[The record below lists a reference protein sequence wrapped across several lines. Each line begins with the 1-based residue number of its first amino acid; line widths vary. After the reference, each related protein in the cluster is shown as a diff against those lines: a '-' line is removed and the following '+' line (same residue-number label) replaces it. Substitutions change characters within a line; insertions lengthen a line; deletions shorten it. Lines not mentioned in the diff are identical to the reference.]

1 VARSRGW
8 KMQSPSVVRKM
19 LRSGL
24 RAMNRCLRP
33 CGFEITRLPQPGSPP
48 PPSVWYSSGA
58 NLPHSDVRPFATYSP
73 WLCDVEFLAIRKA
86 IENHTLIDIFRCY
99 ELWEL
104 GKQTVSLPGA
114 ILEVGVW
121 RGGSGCLLAA
131 AAPQKTVYLA
141 DTFAGVV
148 KAGAKDTRYRGGE
161 HADTSDKT
169 VRALLEQNNVSN
181 AVILKGIFPEETA
194 HDIPQDICLVH
205 VDVDVYQSGRD
216 VVTWSMPRLVK
227 GAAIVFD
234 DYGFEGCDGI
244 TRLVHELQVELPDFR
259 FIQNLNGHAILIRS
273 A

>member
-1 VARSRGW
+1 
-8 KMQSPSVVRKM
+8 
-19 LRSGL
+19 
-24 RAMNRCLRP
+24 
-33 CGFEITRLPQPGSPP
+33 
-48 PPSVWYSSGA
+48 
-58 NLPHSDVRPFATYSP
+58 LPHSHVLPFATYSP
-73 WLCDVEFLAIRKA
+73 WLGDMEFLAVRRA
-86 IENHTLIDIFRCY
+86 IEDHTLIDVFRCY

-104 GKQTVSLPGA
+104 AKQTVHLPGA

-131 AAPQKTVYLA
+131 AAPKKTVYLA

-148 KAGAKDTRYRGGE
+148 KAGGKDTRYKGGE
-161 HADTSDKT
+161 HADSSEDT
-169 VRALLEQNNVSN
+169 VRALLEQANVRN

-194 HDIPQDICLVH
+194 HDVRQDVCLLH

-216 VVTWSMPRLVK
+216 VVTWAMPRLVK
-227 GAAIVFD
+227 GAVIVFD

-244 TRLVHELQVELPDFR
+244 TRLVNELQAELPDFT